1 MAVSSS
7 THDHIHYRYIACL
20 NSAVLPSKSR
30 SISGDSRGSGTLSA
44 YLRPMR
50 SPWGRGRGQR
60 RQPLRTPTARTRRSR
75 EIAQICKYVQCVRQ
89 ARTSAIIAGRSWRNS
104 PHCHNGSPSSTSGE
118 GTSERL
124 ARAEPTEPQK
134 GTMDADD
141 YPPAEYS
148 SAACQI
154 NEVMKVG
161 HTHVG
166 SLSIEG
172 RWGNHDV
179 PWTSKG

>member
-1 MAVSSS
+1 MGPGRQWHRLPRSG
-7 THDHIHYRYIACL
+7 TTPWLCKQQCTRPYLLQIHRVPQYV
-20 NSAVLPSKSR
+20 VLPSNNCG
-30 SISGDSRGSGTLSA
+30 IGGDSRGSGTLSA

-75 EIAQICKYVQCVRQ
+75 EIAQLCKYVQCVRQ
-89 ARTSAIIAGRSWRNS
+89 TRTSAIIAGRSWRNS

-154 NEVMKVG
+154 NE
-161 HTHVG
+161 
-166 SLSIEG
+166 
-172 RWGNHDV
+172 
-179 PWTSKG
+179 